1 MGGMEFNK
9 IFMAILIAGIVA
21 MLGGFV
27 AKQLVH
33 APKLEKE
40 AFAIEAAEDTA
51 GGAAAGPAGPTPI
64 LAMLEAADAAKGEK
78 IAKACAACHT
88 FTKGGPAGVGPNLY
102 GVVGGPKDHMAGF
115 AYSGA
120 LLEVG
125 GNTWTYAELNK
136 FLYKPKAYAKNTKM
150 SYAGLKKPEDRAA
163 LIAWL
168 RTQADTPKALPSAAE
183 ISAEE
188 AELAPPAA
196 EGAAPAA
203 EAGAAPVN
211 GETPSDAAT
220 PDVPAKS
227 PTQKV
232 GAPEDTAKPAAVK
245 ATDPKAEDAKADP
258 KAAPADAAA
267 PATPAGQ

>member
-9 IFMAILIAGIVA
+9 IFAAVLVAGIIA

-40 AFAIEAAEDTA
+40 AYAIEAMEESAG
-51 GGAAAGPAGPTPI
+51 GGAAGPTGPQPI
-64 LAMLEAADAAKGEK
+64 LALIEAADAAKGEK

-88 FTKGGPAGVGPNLY
+88 FTKGGPNGVGPNLY
-102 GVVGGPKDHMAGF
+102 GVLGGPKDHAAGF

-168 RTQADTPKALPSAAE
+168 RTQADSPKALPSAGE
-183 ISAEE
+183 IAAEE

-196 EGAAPAA
+196 EAPA
-203 EAGAAPVN
+203 EGA
-211 GETPSDAAT
+211 ETPADAAT

-227 PTQKV
+227 PDQKV
-232 GAPEDTAKPAAVK
+232 
-245 ATDPKAEDAKADP
+245 
-258 KAAPADAAA
+258 APAH
-267 PATPAGQ
+267 

>member
-9 IFMAILIAGIVA
+9 IFAAVLVAGIIA

-33 APKLEKE
+33 PHKLEQN
-40 AFAIEAAEDTA
+40 AYNIEAVEEVA
-51 GGAAAGPAGPTPI
+51 GGAAAPAGPDPI
-64 LAMLEAADAAKGEK
+64 LAMLATADAAKGEK

-88 FTKGGPAGVGPNLY
+88 FTKGGPNGVGPNLY
-102 GVVGGPKDHMAGF
+102 GVLGGPKDHAAGF

-168 RTQADTPKALPSAAE
+168 RAQADAPKALPSDAEIAAE
-183 ISAEE
+183 Q
-188 AELAPPAA
+188 AELAPPADPA
-196 EGAAPAA
+196 VAAAGEEAKAA
-203 EAGAAPVN
+203 
-211 GETPSDAAT
+211 TDAAT

-227 PTQKV
+227 PDQKV
-232 GAPEDTAKPAAVK
+232 AH
-245 ATDPKAEDAKADP
+245 
-258 KAAPADAAA
+258 
-267 PATPAGQ
+267 